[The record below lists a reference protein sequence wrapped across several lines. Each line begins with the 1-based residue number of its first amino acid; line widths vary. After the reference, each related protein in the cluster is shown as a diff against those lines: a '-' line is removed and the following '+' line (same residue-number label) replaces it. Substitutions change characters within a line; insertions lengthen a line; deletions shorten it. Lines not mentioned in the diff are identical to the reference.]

1 MTLCR
6 FSIANDCGTA
16 VNPMIVQGQVHG
28 GIVQGIGQTIG
39 ENVIYD
45 PSSGQILTGSFMD
58 YMMPRADQFP
68 RFDLHEV
75 EGPPNSDDAINPLG
89 IKAGGEAGTVPAL
102 AVMANAVTDAL
113 SVYGIEHVEMP
124 FTSANIWAAI
134 QAAERSAD

>member
-1 MTLCR
+1 
-6 FSIANDCGTA
+6 
-16 VNPMIVQGQVHG
+16 
-28 GIVQGIGQTIG
+28 
-39 ENVIYD
+39 
-45 PSSGQILTGSFMD
+45 MD